1 MHCKQWIFD
10 MDGTLTDSM
19 VVVWE
24 GAPEA
29 LLARFGRTPKAD
41 LHETLLTMGMEDGA
55 QYLIREYALPLDR
68 NGYLDVMREVIAQLY
83 EKVELKPGVRDTLAR
98 LRAEGARMCVCSN
111 TWSSQCR
118 TVLTRLGIDEYFDF
132 YIEARGAMSKSSP
145 APFMEALH
153 RLGGTEPAGCAVCED
168 ALYAAHSGHHQRRRC
183 PRFAPH
189 LRPVPAGLDCTGLG
203 AGVRFHKTATVR
215 RSCNPG
221 AAGV

>member
-68 NGYLDVMREVIAQLY
+68 NGYLDVMRG
-83 EKVELKPGVRDTLAR
+83 P
-98 LRAEGARMCVCSN
+98 RA
-111 TWSSQCR
+111 
-118 TVLTRLGIDEYFDF
+118 
-132 YIEARGAMSKSSP
+132 
-145 APFMEALH
+145 H
-153 RLGGTEPAGCAVCED
+153 GCAC
-168 ALYAAHSGHHQRRRC
+168 
-183 PRFAPH
+183 APTH
-189 LRPVPAGLDCTGLG
+189 
-203 AGVRFHKTATVR
+203 
-215 RSCNPG
+215 G
-221 AAGV
+221 AASAAPC